1 MTPSFPRLLPI
12 AALLAAALW
21 LATAAAL
28 AEPVTGTVQV
38 RAGRSLE
45 GSLVWLVPAVRP
57 AAGWPVPPPAVMDQR
72 LQTFAPH
79 VLVVRKGQQVDFPN
93 TDIIRHNVFSPS
105 SARPFNL
112 GIYPP
117 GQRRSQTFDTVG
129 VVALLC
135 NVHAQ
140 MSAFIVVVDTPHFS
154 VTDSEGRFAIAG
166 VPAGKYQA
174 FAWHEG
180 LVEAT
185 RSVELPG
192 GALHFDL
199 QDKK

>member
-1 MTPSFPRLLPI
+1 MASCPLRRL
-12 AALLAAALW
+12 AAAAVLAAALG
-21 LATAAAL
+21 LLPASAG
-28 AEPVTGTVQV
+28 AEPVTGAVQV
-38 RAGRSLE
+38 RAGKSPE
-45 GSLVWLVPAVRP
+45 GSVVWLMPAVRP
-57 AAGWPVPPPAVMDQR
+57 PAGWPLPPPAPRDQH
-72 LQTFAPH
+72 LQTFTPH
-79 VLVVRKGQQVDFPN
+79 ERVVRKGQQVDFPN

-140 MSAFIVVVDTPHFS
+140 MSAFIVVVDTPYFA
-154 VTDSEGRFAIAG
+154 VTDGDGRFAIAG
-166 VPAGKYQA
+166 VPPGKYQA

-185 RSVELPG
+185 QPVELPG
-192 GALHFDL
+192 GAVRFDL